1 MGRLLKNHLPHIG
14 LRKIKS
20 LISVCMAFAVW
31 QLLRLVI
38 PYELDAHPLFGYIYA
53 IIEIRETSEKTK
65 QFSLYRIKAT
75 LIGLAMGLVLLP
87 VSVCFGNHIDS
98 QFLMLLADL
107 GLILC
112 GTLAALC
119 VAELCK
125 CKNLCGIAAIVFV
138 TCIVQDRNSNTN
150 IYVYAVLRAIQTIV
164 GVFSA
169 WLVNTYFLK
178 GIGHKEQ

>member
-1 MGRLLKNHLPHIG
+1 MGRLPKNHLPHVG

-20 LISVCMAFAVW
+20 LISVCVAFAVW

-53 IIEIRETSEKTK
+53 IIEIRETPEKTK
-65 QFSLYRIKAT
+65 LFSFYRIKAT
-75 LIGLAMGLVLLP
+75 LIGFALGLALLP
-87 VSVCFGNHIDS
+87 VSVYFDNHIHS
-98 QFLMLLADL
+98 HFLMLLVDL

-112 GTLAALC
+112 GTLATLC
-119 VAELCK
+119 IAELCK
-125 CKNLCGIAAIVFV
+125 CKSLCGVAAIIFV
-138 TCIVQDRNSNTN
+138 ICIVRDRNSDTN
-150 IYVYAVLRAIQTIV
+150 LYVYAVLRVIQTLV

-178 GIGHKEQ
+178 GIGHKE

>member
-1 MGRLLKNHLPHIG
+1 
-14 LRKIKS
+14 
-20 LISVCMAFAVW
+20 MAFAIW

-53 IIEIRETSEKTK
+53 IIEIRETPEKTK

-75 LIGLAMGLVLLP
+75 LIGLAMGLALLP
-87 VSVCFGNHIDS
+87 GNHIDS

-125 CKNLCGIAAIVFV
+125 CKNLCGIAAIVFI
-138 TCIVQDRNSNTN
+138 TCIVRDSNSNTS
-150 IYVYAVLRAIQTIV
+150 IYVYAVLRAIQTLV